1 MAIQYKRIIK
11 QIMGPDAAE
20 RGFVAGKLAPAGLM
34 KRHLASY
41 EKEYD
46 DNLSLGFDIEL
57 DTVFSELE
65 LQSCGLSET
74 RKFDKDDE
82 DSFRSVINEF
92 AQIMRDKG
100 YALLDEEAAKPMFT
114 REDQRYVRNN
124 YKQLSEQLYAE
135 RSIDPELSFLDK
147 LYLIDEM
154 IVSCRGKSY
163 EEVKEELI
171 RIAAFFTTTLLECEE
186 AEQYYTNDYSVLIN
200 GEMGA
205 VNVMDDI
212 MGWWLNERNVNYVE
226 ITCRLI
232 LDPDKINTID
242 WKK

>member
-11 QIMGPDAAE
+11 QIMGPDAAA
-20 RGFVAGKLAPAGLM
+20 RGFVAGKLVSAGLM

-82 DSFRSVINEF
+82 DSFRNVINEF

-100 YALLDEEAAKPMFT
+100 YDLVEKCAAKPRFT
-114 REDQRYVRNN
+114 SDDQRFLRNN

-163 EEVKEELI
+163 EEVKKELI
-171 RIAAFFTTTLLECEE
+171 KIAGFYTTTLLECEE
-186 AEQYYTNDYSVLIN
+186 AI
-200 GEMGA
+200 
-205 VNVMDDI
+205 
-212 MGWWLNERNVNYVE
+212 
-226 ITCRLI
+226 
-232 LDPDKINTID
+232 
-242 WKK
+242 